1 MNRLAAA
8 LASLVGPA
16 ALATLSPTA
25 VAEGPSRTVVVL
37 QMPAADEVTTEAR
50 TRVQGELEAAGFRVV
65 LLPSNRE
72 NAEHDVE
79 TAGDALSPL
88 GAFAIF
94 ARSEEGGA
102 VAEIWVSDRLRQ
114 KTVIQRASLAAAHHE
129 RQSEILAVRAVEL
142 LRASF
147 AEFWMQPKPQPA
159 ISPTPPE
166 PRRPESR
173 SVPPNPDSPSRV
185 TAFAAGVGV
194 GAGVG
199 MLDGL
204 RDSPPLWVPAAR
216 ISYGWESGFSI
227 GVAFHGLGPAATLDA
242 PAGTAKVEEQLAT
255 ADLAKTWWPRW
266 PVVPFVCGGIGAQHV
281 HVSGSAA
288 APYAGETAD
297 DWALVTDAG
306 LGAAVPL
313 RGGFSVVIETR
324 GVLAWPPTVVRIAQ
338 GDAGF
343 FGAPSVLVD
352 AGILG
357 VVP

>member
-1 MNRLAAA
+1 MNRLAAGLASFVAMAPKPA
-8 LASLVGPA
+8 LAD
-16 ALATLSPTA
+16 
-25 VAEGPSRTVVVL
+25 GPSRTVVVL
-37 QMPAADEVTTEAR
+37 QMRSTDEVTTEASA
-50 TRVQGELEAAGFRVV
+50 RVQGELEAAGFRVV
-65 LLPSNRE
+65 LLPSDRA

-79 TAGDALSPL
+79 TAGDDLSPL

-94 ARSEEGGA
+94 ARSEEGGT

-114 KTVIQRASLAAAHHE
+114 KTVIQRASLPAAHHE

-147 AEFWMQPKPQPA
+147 AESWMQPKPPA
-159 ISPTPPE
+159 ASTPPPE
-166 PRRPESR
+166 PKPPEGPIGRSNPVSAVGPARP
-173 SVPPNPDSPSRV
+173 
-185 TAFAAGVGV
+185 TAFAAGVGIGV
-194 GAGVG
+194 GIG
-199 MLDGL
+199 MLDGW
-204 RDSPPLWVPAAR
+204 RDSAPLWVPAAR
-216 ISYGWESGFSI
+216 VGYGWESGLRI
-227 GVAFHGLGPAATLDA
+227 GAAFHGLGPAMTLDA
-242 PAGTAKVEEQLAT
+242 SAGTAKVEEQIAT
-255 ADLAKTWWPRW
+255 ADVVKTWWPHW
-266 PVVPFVCGGIGAQHV
+266 PVVPFVCGGIGAQHI
-281 HVSGSAA
+281 HVSGSAS

-313 RGGFSVVIETR
+313 GGSFSVVIETR
-324 GVLAWPPTVVRIAQ
+324 AVLAWPPTVVRIAQ